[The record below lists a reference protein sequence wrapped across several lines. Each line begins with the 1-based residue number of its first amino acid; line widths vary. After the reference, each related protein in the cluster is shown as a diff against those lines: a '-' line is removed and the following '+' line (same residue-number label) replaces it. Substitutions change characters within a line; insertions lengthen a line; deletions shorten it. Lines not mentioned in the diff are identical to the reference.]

1 VSRPVRFTQ
10 ADLKRAVAGATAAG
24 MLVGR
29 IEIEPNGKI
38 VILPRTDKPTH
49 DNDEWADLA

>member
-1 VSRPVRFTQ
+1 MSKPVRFTK
-10 ADLKRAVAGATAAG
+10 ADLQRAISGAVSAGL
-24 MLVGR
+24 LVGR

-38 VILPRTDKPTH
+38 VILPVTNKPSH